1 MKRNLLKAITLLLSA
16 TFILASCTANPASG
30 TASGSNG
37 AASAPS
43 SVAGPKEIVDINVMV
58 YERGQ
63 EYPSG
68 MSTVDNTLTRWMNEQ
83 LAPLGVKANFIPIP
97 RSGADD
103 KVNLLLA
110 GNEAP
115 DIVMTY
121 DLQRVSTYGSQGGL
135 LDLAPYVDRLDAGW
149 LKDYKDSL
157 QYASFDGKQYALP
170 RTFEIYGKSHMA
182 YIRQDLVEGAGQKM
196 PTNVEELVDVLYA
209 IKEKYPEVV
218 PYAFGGQ
225 VTDSNFMNFILSY
238 TSRKDDRANHIY
250 EPTFTRIFKDG
261 GKDGLKQLN
270 QFVLDGIIASDFA
283 LDTDNTKF
291 NETIANGNA
300 AFVLTNGTAA
310 MQAYGTS
317 GKEGYKMVPIEVFKD
332 VDGSYEVPSSEPV
345 SNYVYVPKVSEKK
358 IDAIMTYLGWIS
370 NYDNALNIEDCITG
384 VGTIVEADGSR
395 TRIAETELKAKGLPT
410 SPNDLDMLRRGFDFG
425 AEQRMKNYK
434 NTWPDAPQ
442 DVLDAYEKISYSNFY
457 DPAIIPSA
465 LSTDQYVPLLQT
477 KICEFVFKCMNAP
490 AGQFDSVYQK
500 EFDVLVQNHMQEVL
514 DERAKW
520 YDANKK

>member
-1 MKRNLLKAITLLLSA
+1 MKKNLVKAITLALSA
-16 TFILASCTANPASG
+16 TFILASCSAKPAQS
-30 TASGSNG
+30 TPSGSNG
-37 AASAPS
+37 TSSSPS
-43 SVAGPKEIVDINVMV
+43 SVIVPKEIVDINVMV

-68 MSTVDNTLTRWMNEQ
+68 MSTVDHALTRWINEQ
-83 LAPLGVKANFIPIP
+83 LAPLGVKANYIPIP

-103 KVNLLLA
+103 KINLLLS

-115 DIVMTY
+115 DVVMTY

-135 LDLAPYVDRLDAGW
+135 LDLTPYVDRLDKGW
-149 LKDYKDSL
+149 LKDFEDKL

-170 RTFEIYGKSHMA
+170 RPFEIYGKSHMA

-196 PTNVEELVDVLYA
+196 PTNAEELVDVLYA
-209 IKEKYPEVV
+209 IKQKYPEVV

-238 TSRKDDRANHIY
+238 TSRKDERANHIY

-261 GKDGLKQLN
+261 GKEGLKQLN
-270 QFVLDGIIASDFA
+270 QFVLDGVIKSDFA

-300 AFVLTNGTAA
+300 AFVLTNGTAC

-317 GKEGYKMVPIEVFKD
+317 GKNGYKMVPIDVFKD
-332 VDGSYEVPSSEPV
+332 ADGSYAVPSSEPV

-358 IDAIMTYLGWIS
+358 IDAIMAYLGWIS
-370 NYDNALNIEDCITG
+370 NYENALNIEDCITG
-384 VGTIVEADGSR
+384 IGTTVEADG
-395 TRIAETELKAKGLPT
+395 TRKRLPEAEMKAKGLPT

-425 AEQRMKNYK
+425 APQRMKDYK
-434 NTWPDAPQ
+434 TAWPDIPQ
-442 DVLDAYEKISYSNFY
+442 DVLDAYEKITYTNFY
-457 DPAIIPSA
+457 DPAFIPSA
-465 LSTDQYVPLLQT
+465 LASDQYVPLLQT
-477 KICEFVFKCMNAP
+477 KIVEFVFKCMNAP
-490 AGQFDSVYQK
+490 AGQFDAVYEK
-500 EFDVLVQNHMQEVL
+500 EFNVLVQNHMQEVL

-520 YDANKK
+520 YDDNKK